1 MNFSRQTPAATA
13 KTLAAALLMMAW
25 PALAQAPAAQQAEA
39 APATSASADA
49 PTAAYA
55 ETDVL
60 KAVEDVFGKGAE
72 GLAEIVRKTFK
83 DQGQPT
89 AYIIGREVSGAFVVG
104 LRYGSGMLNHKI
116 EGERKVHWTGPSVG
130 VDFGGDGSKVFAL
143 VYNLNDGEDIFQRFG
158 AVEGKAYLIGG
169 FTANYMQ
176 RGRVVVVPIKLGVGG
191 RLGVNVGYLKYSKK
205 GRVLPF

>member
-1 MNFSRQTPAATA
+1 MIFFLQMPS
-13 KTLAAALLMMAW
+13 AAAKMLIAAMLVTAW
-25 PALAQAPAAQQAEA
+25 PALAQIAETPPASAATPPTAAAPAAN
-39 APATSASADA
+39 
-49 PTAAYA
+49 AYA

-60 KAVEDVFGKGAE
+60 KAAEDVFGKGAE

-89 AYIIGREVSGAFVVG
+89 AYIVGRELSGAFVVG
-104 LRYGSGMLNHKI
+104 VRYGSGMLNHKI
-116 EGERKVHWTGPSVG
+116 EGERKIHWTGPSVG

-143 VYNLNDGEDIFQRFG
+143 VYNLNDSEEIFQRFG

-176 RGRVVVVPIKLGVGG
+176 RGRVIVVPIKLGVGG

-205 GRVLPF
+205 GKLLPF